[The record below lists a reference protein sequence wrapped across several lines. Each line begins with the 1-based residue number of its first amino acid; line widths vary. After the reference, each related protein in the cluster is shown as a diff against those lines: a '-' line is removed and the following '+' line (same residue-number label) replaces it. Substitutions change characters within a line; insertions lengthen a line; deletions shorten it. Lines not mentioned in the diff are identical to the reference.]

1 MRMIRRSKRNVA
13 LTIWLVALSAIGRQL
28 VAQAPAYR
36 LYGLD
41 FSPYVDGQNPN
52 FGTQVSV
59 SQVQARL
66 QLTAPYTNWIRS
78 FSSTHGNENIPA
90 VAKSMG
96 LNVAAGA
103 WIGRDSTANAAE
115 ISGLIAS
122 VQAGNVDLAIVGS
135 EALLRNDVS
144 ESQLIAYINQVKNA
158 IPATVPVATA
168 DTFDQLLA
176 HPAVVAAGD
185 VVLPNIYPYWMGVS
199 LPNAICSLATS
210 YDQVVAAAGAKPVI
224 ISETGWPSAGNQVGI
239 AVPSPEN
246 ASAFFLQFVS
256 WARARDVP
264 FFYFDAL
271 DETWKANY
279 EGEQGAH
286 WGLFDK
292 NGTLKTGMQ
301 AVFDNQTVVV
311 SCNGIPGGPGTPD
324 LSFTYVPP
332 YSATTPADILEGTAL
347 HVLQSDYRVVVY
359 IFVPGFGWVVKPTS
373 AAPLSTIQSDGTWS
387 ADVVTGGTDNLAT
400 QIAAFLIPLTYSPPL
415 LFGVASLPV
424 GLFNNSVAHLQVGRS
439 PNSVTGRITDSSA
452 HVVPGLSVNLSG
464 TNSVSTTTAPDGRY
478 SFFNISGVGP
488 DVVTPSDP
496 NYVFSPATRT
506 VTPTSGIA
514 VADFTASPTADVS
527 IALDAATPVSANLH
541 LDVSVVVANGGPIPA
556 SGIVAVIGMTGAVAG
571 VTAST
576 TTGTCTVGVNVTCN
590 IGSLQRSAFATITI
604 GLTPTSAGNVT
615 FSASVSADQPDKN
628 TGNNTQV
635 VTITSVVPTCAPI
648 SVTNPGVT
656 TGTTG
661 SSFSQT
667 FTQSGGVG
675 ATAFSIATGT
685 LPGGLTLAA
694 TGVLSGTPTQSGS
707 FGITVKATDVNGCNG
722 TGGTYTLV
730 ISCPTITVTNPVTTS
745 GATGTTFNQTFT
757 RTGGTG
763 TVTFTLGSG
772 TLPNGLALADT
783 GELSGTPTQAGSFP
797 ITVTA
802 TDSNGCTGTG
812 ATYALVIC
820 APISVTNPGATTG
833 TTGSSFSQT
842 FTQSGGVGATAFSI
856 ATGTLPGGLTLA
868 TTGVLSGTPTQSGS
882 FGITVKATDVNGCD
896 GAGGTYTLVISCPT
910 ITVTNPVTASGT
922 TGTTFNQTFTRTGG
936 TGTVTFTLGSG
947 TLPNGLSLADTGE
960 LSGTPT
966 QAGSFPIT
974 VTATDSNGC
983 TGTGATYALTIGS
996 GYLSAP
1002 TGLTAT
1008 ATSTSQVSITWN
1020 AVVGANHYELFRN
1033 GAMIAIPSSTA
1044 AIDSGLTPG
1053 SAYIYTARTV
1063 DGLGM
1068 LSGFSTADV
1077 ATTMLFTDDPI
1088 VPGTTTIKAAH
1099 IIEARTAVNAVRM
1112 AAGLSAFTFT
1122 NGTLTG
1128 ASILAIHFQELRTA
1142 LDQARTSAVLPALS
1156 YTNPLTTGTPVNAID
1171 LTEIRN
1177 GTK

>member
-1 MRMIRRSKRNVA
+1 MSSQMIETSARTRRVRNVA
-13 LTIWLVALSAIGRQL
+13 LTFWLVALSAIGRQL
-28 VAQAPAYR
+28 VAQMPAYR

-52 FGTQVSV
+52 FGTEVSV
-59 SQVQARL
+59 TQVQERL
-66 QLTAPYTNWIRS
+66 QLVAPYTNWIRS

-103 WIGRDSTANAAE
+103 WIGRDATANAAE
-115 ISGLIAS
+115 INGLIAS

-135 EALLRNDVS
+135 EVLLRNDVS
-144 ESQLIAYINQVKNA
+144 ETQLIAYINQVKNA
-158 IPATVPVATA
+158 IPASVPVATA

-176 HPAVVAAGD
+176 HPAVIAAGD

-292 NGTLKTGMQ
+292 NGTLKAGMQ

-347 HVLQSDYRVVVY
+347 HVPQSDYRVVVY
-359 IFVPGFGWVVKPTS
+359 IFVPGFGWVVKPTT

-387 ADVVTGGTDNLAT
+387 ADVDTGGNDRLAT
-400 QIAAFLIPLTYSPPL
+400 QIAGFLIPLTYSPPL
-415 LFGVASLPV
+415 LFGVASLPAE
-424 GLFNNSVAHLQVGRS
+424 LFTNSVAHLQVGRS

-452 HVVPGLSVNLSG
+452 HVVPGLSVTLSG
-464 TNSVSTTTAPDGRY
+464 TNNVSTTTAPDGRY

-514 VADFTASPTADVS
+514 VANFTASPTADVS
-527 IALDAATPVSANLH
+527 IAINAPTPVSANLH
-541 LDVSVVVANGGPIPA
+541 LDVTLVVANGGPPPA
-556 SGIVAVIGMTGAVAG
+556 SGIIAAIGIAGAVAG

-604 GLTPTSAGNVT
+604 GLTPTSAGDIT

-628 TGNNTQV
+628 DGNNTQV
-635 VTITSVVPTCAPI
+635 VTITSVAPACGTISVTNPATASGTSGSAFSQTFSQSGGAGTTTFALNSGTLPTGLSLSAGGVLSGTPTQTGTFPITVTATDANGCTGTGATYALVICAPI

-661 SSFSQT
+661 SPFSQT

-685 LPGGLTLAA
+685 LPGGLSLAS
-694 TGVLSGTPTQSGS
+694 TGLLSGTPSQFGS
-707 FGITVKATDVNGCNG
+707 FSITVKATDANGCNG
-722 TGGTYTLV
+722 IGGTYTLV
-730 ISCPTITVTNPVTTS
+730 ISCPTITVTNPAT
-745 GATGTTFNQTFT
+745 ATGTVGTLFSQTFT

-763 TVTFTLGSG
+763 SVTFTLGSG
-772 TLPNGLALADT
+772 TLPVGLSLAST
-783 GELSGTPTQAGSFP
+783 GELSGTPTEAGSFP
-797 ITVTA
+797 IAVTA
-802 TDSNGCTGTG
+802 TDTNGCNGT
-812 ATYALVIC
+812 
-820 APISVTNPGATTG
+820 
-833 TTGSSFSQT
+833 
-842 FTQSGGVGATAFSI
+842 
-856 ATGTLPGGLTLA
+856 
-868 TTGVLSGTPTQSGS
+868 
-882 FGITVKATDVNGCD
+882 
-896 GAGGTYTLVISCPT
+896 GGTYTL
-910 ITVTNPVTASGT
+910 
-922 TGTTFNQTFTRTGG
+922 
-936 TGTVTFTLGSG
+936 
-947 TLPNGLSLADTGE
+947 
-960 LSGTPT
+960 
-966 QAGSFPIT
+966 
-974 VTATDSNGC
+974 
-983 TGTGATYALTIGS
+983 TIGS
-996 GYLSAP
+996 GSLAP
-1002 TGLTAT
+1002 PAGLTAT

-1020 AVVGANHYELFRN
+1020 AAAGANHYELFRD
-1033 GAMIAIPSSTA
+1033 GAIIATPSSTA

-1053 SAYIYTARTV
+1053 TAYIYSARTV
-1063 DGLGM
+1063 DGVGR

-1077 ATTMLFTDDPI
+1077 ATTILFTDDPI
-1088 VPGTTTIKAAH
+1088 VPGTTIKAAH
-1099 IIEARTAVNAVRM
+1099 ILEARTAVNAVRT

-1122 NGTLTG
+1122 NATLTG
-1128 ASILAIHFQELRTA
+1128 TSILAIHFQELRTA
-1142 LDQARTSAVLPALS
+1142 LDPARTAGVLPAMS
-1156 YTNPLTTGTPVNAID
+1156 YTNPLTIGTPVNAID